1 MNLKHWCKRKCFSLY
16 MKIVREKA
24 SPEYIARGWAIGM
37 FFGCLIPFGFQLIC
51 SIPAAFILK
60 GSKIGA
66 TLGTLLTNQV
76 TIFFIYPVQCYVG
89 SRIMGSDLTYS
100 AIKDAL
106 RNVLRRQDYDSLF
119 GLGWDLLE
127 AFFIG
132 GLLLT
137 VLMTPVTYY
146 AVKTMVIRYR
156 GLREKLKIKRLQKLK
171 EKQEVYEKFIIEM
184 KSKKRI
190 YNNLKE
196 FFWICWLF
204 IFHNILPNPIKN
216 VIRFVKRRI
225 NGQNK

>member
-1 MNLKHWCKRKCFSLY
+1 MADFSFPAGADAASFLSGLSAFGSSGRGFPPGLTRNGNFIRCSMNVRKWIKRKYVYFYS
-16 MKIVREKA
+16 KILKEKA

-37 FFGCLIPFGFQLIC
+37 FCGCLIPFGLQLAL
-51 SIPAAFILK
+51 SIPVAFLLK

-171 EKQEVYEKFIIEM
+171 EKQE
-184 KSKKRI
+184 
-190 YNNLKE
+190 
-196 FFWICWLF
+196 
-204 IFHNILPNPIKN
+204 HIK
-216 VIRFVKRRI
+216 
-225 NGQNK
+225 Q

>member
-24 SPEYIARGWAIGM
+24 SPEYIARGWAIGW

-100 AIKDAL
+100 AIKVPC
-106 RNVLRRQDYDSLF
+106 RNVLRRRTMIRCRPR
-119 GLGWDLLE
+119 LGFARGFLHRRAVVDGPHDAGYLLCSE
-127 AFFIG
+127 DHGDPLPRSSGKAEDKAI
-132 GLLLT
+132 
-137 VLMTPVTYY
+137 
-146 AVKTMVIRYR
+146 A
-156 GLREKLKIKRLQKLK
+156 EIKRKAGTYQTINTGGVSEGAWK
-171 EKQEVYEKFIIEM
+171 EDVNRTELRHRPE
-184 KSKKRI
+184 
-190 YNNLKE
+190 
-196 FFWICWLF
+196 
-204 IFHNILPNPIKN
+204 
-216 VIRFVKRRI
+216 
-225 NGQNK
+225 

>member
-1 MNLKHWCKRKCFSLY
+1 

-132 GLLLT
+132 VLLLT

-171 EKQEVYEKFIIEM
+171 EKQE
-184 KSKKRI
+184 
-190 YNNLKE
+190 
-196 FFWICWLF
+196 
-204 IFHNILPNPIKN
+204 HIK
-216 VIRFVKRRI
+216 
-225 NGQNK
+225 Q